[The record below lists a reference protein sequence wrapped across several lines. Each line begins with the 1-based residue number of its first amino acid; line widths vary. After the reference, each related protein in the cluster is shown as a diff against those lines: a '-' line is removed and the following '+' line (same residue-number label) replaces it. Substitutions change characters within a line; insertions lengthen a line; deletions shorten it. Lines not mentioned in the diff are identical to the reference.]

1 MDKEEVEEKLWAL
14 AEEVQKTY
22 LEYLDSLE
30 EEGNEIGKE
39 EGYLCIAIFRDS
51 ISVDSTHDE
60 KELKKENQIDLFG
73 ITYR

>member
-22 LEYLDSLE
+22 LKYLDSLE

-39 EGYLCIAIFRDS
+39 EGYLCIVIFRDS
-51 ISVDSTHDE
+51 INVDSTHDE

-73 ITYR
+73 CTE